1 MLSQGSVALR
11 KESFESGTRCK
22 PDIWA
27 RPRRRAG
34 DTWAGGF
41 PGGGRSPR
49 RGPGAGPR
57 LASCE
62 SWAGRG
68 DRQVVRGLVGQ
79 GGSPGVPS
87 WEGMC
92 GDLLVQGRR
101 GPRGGSAGWVMT

>member
-1 MLSQGSVALR
+1 MNPGLAANLTFGQGPEEEQETPGQVAFRAEGAAHAEALGR
-11 KESFESGTRCK
+11 DRA
-22 PDIWA
+22 WRA
-27 RPRRRAG
+27 ARAG
-34 DTWAGGF
+34 RGG
-41 PGGGRSPR
+41 
-49 RGPGAGPR
+49 
-57 LASCE
+57 
-62 SWAGRG
+62 G